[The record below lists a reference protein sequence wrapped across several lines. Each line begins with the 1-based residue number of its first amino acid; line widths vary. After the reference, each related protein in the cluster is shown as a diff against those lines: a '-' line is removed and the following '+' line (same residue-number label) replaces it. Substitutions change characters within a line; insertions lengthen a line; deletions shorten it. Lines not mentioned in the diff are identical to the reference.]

1 MFDLFQFTEKTTRLR
16 RNLLVFALLCFC
28 VGFFNV
34 SVESI
39 PLGGYAIKLPPKAF
53 EFALAS
59 MLIYHFITFYW
70 AALDEYKHWRLTV
83 VDKTQILLN
92 GGPPEKSG
100 FLRLIHQ
107 KISRV
112 EESDENIDAVK
123 EAIDSIYKIID
134 DKAINDENLSILS
147 NKTYIIEGFYNNS
160 KKIMEI
166 IEEIKLV
173 IDSFE
178 NKFEKYR
185 KFTIIRVCFVELLVP
200 LIATLIALVWG
211 VMEFQYLWVS

>member
-39 PLGGYAIKLPPKAF
+39 PLGGYAIRLPPKAF

-83 VDKTQILLN
+83 ADKSLILADAK
-92 GGPPEKSG
+92 PPEKRS
-100 FLRLIHQ
+100 FLFLINNE
-107 KISRV
+107 IR
-112 EESDENIDAVK
+112 NIK
-123 EAIDSIYKIID
+123 KY
-134 DKAINDENLSILS
+134 ND
-147 NKTYIIEGFYNNS
+147 NK
-160 KKIMEI
+160 EI
-166 IEEIKLV
+166 IEKIEGIELV
-173 IDSFE
+173 IDGFV
-178 NKFEKYR
+178 NKFKKYR
-185 KFTIIRVCFVELLVP
+185 KFTIIRVCFVELVIP
-200 LIATLIALVWG
+200 IIATLIAFFWG
-211 VMEFQYLWVS
+211 VMQFQYLRVDFTFLSALWSIC

>member
-39 PLGGYAIKLPPKAF
+39 PLGGYVIRLPPKAF

-83 VDKTQILLN
+83 ADKSQMLLD
-92 GGPPEKSG
+92 GKPPKKQS
-100 FLRLIHQ
+100 FLFLIHNH
-107 KISRV
+107 IRNL
-112 EESDENIDAVK
+112 EERC
-123 EAIDSIYKIID
+123 
-134 DKAINDENLSILS
+134 NDN
-147 NKTYIIEGFYNNS
+147 
-160 KKIMEI
+160 KKIMEK
-166 IEEIKLV
+166 IEEINV
-173 IDSFE
+173 TIDDFVD
-178 NKFEKYR
+178 KFKKYR
-185 KFTIIRVCFVELLVP
+185 TFTIIRVCFVELAIP
-200 LIATLIALVWG
+200 LIATLIASIWG
-211 VMEFQYLWVS
+211 VMEFQYLWAD